1 MFGLFKRKL
10 AIQKRAQE
18 RKIHKKED
26 KQNKQDNE
34 YFDDYY
40 EETYENRNIFFDV
53 VGFLCILFSGI
64 LLLSYLSM
72 NMEDLNSGREITN
85 LLGIFGAYISTYSF
99 LAFGF
104 ASYVIPAFFMY
115 AGVNIIL
122 KNSADKILISSV
134 SSSILMILFSILLNI
149 FLGSLEFYNKG
160 GMVGEFIGGSLVS
173 LFGKT
178 GAIMI
183 VISALLI
190 TTIIFTKVSIMD
202 LVHYFRDMVRSVDLD
217 KIKNIEKKVV
227 NGIKDL
233 EMKNM
238 KNTSHTSESTASEKT
253 YTKDYLPLFT
263 TKEVSELELKTIPF
277 IEKVGDNKYGFD
289 EKSYRESLN
298 KKNNAMDSFFKKN
311 ESENKNLDTII
322 ENLKSSSFNGIN
334 INTMENKEE
343 DLGLTLA
350 EVVFGKDK
358 ANRTSHIYQSS
369 MEMEDQYYRDY
380 YNDFINNKKKNEDVE
395 SNVFEALDY
404 GINYLRKSDFK
415 RAAYDDSVN
424 NYAKYNVGE
433 QYVKAKNSENDNEDL
448 MLNYDN
454 YRHYNGYENHEEDEY
469 IENENNLMPDE
480 YIQKEEDSFEKLQ
493 RLVEENKEIKRNQEI
508 EQEEYNN
515 NIDNIIETIN
525 KASNDDSINNNYH
538 IEEKEY
544 VSTASINKP
553 AYSSN
558 NKNKKEVFEFGMGYA
573 SKRAYNR
580 EDHIP
585 TYNHNNDNEI
595 DRRIDEFDLD
605 EEELYNTNNNDIE
618 DVRLK
623 TRTSIKEID
632 YIDDYNNND
641 DNMYDEYLSTSNN
654 NLIEHNRLANN
665 VNNNIQVE
673 QHHNDNKE
681 AEKIEKED
689 NITSEPIHNEE
700 TSGFINMESQ
710 KSVDTLD
717 KPKKVIIG
725 TKSIKNTDS
734 ELIQSNFDT
743 KYVDKHYKHPP
754 FDLLNRSIPVNDSA
768 MMESIKQTAMQL
780 ENTLLDF
787 NIEAKVTGVSRG
799 PVITRYELEIASGIR
814 VSKISNLTDNIALAL
829 ASESVRIIAP
839 IPGRS
844 VIGIEIPNKVRNAV
858 YLRDVLESTDFRQS
872 KLDIPFVLGKG
883 IYGNNVVSDMS
894 EAPHLLVAGTTGS
907 GKSVCL
913 STIILSLLYKFR
925 PDELKFIFV
934 DKKRVELSIYNG
946 IPHLMSPVVSDE
958 KKATIVLRYIV
969 DIMEKRYERME
980 RFFVRNVKTYNE
992 KVRQLLKEGETEF
1005 NGEPLELFPYIVLV
1019 IDELHNLMV
1028 VASKEVEDLISR
1040 LAGMSRAVGIHLI
1053 IATQRPSAD
1062 VVTGVIKANLPTRI
1076 AFQVPNKTNSRIII
1090 DMSGAEQLLGKG
1102 DALFCASGSQ
1112 MPDRVQGAF
1121 VSDNEVKKVVDYLSG
1136 QMSPMFD
1143 ESLIAALEG
1152 SDADDKNTD
1161 EEDILDE
1168 ELWEDAVQ
1176 LVARTGKASASFLQR
1191 RLKIGYNRAARIV
1204 EIMERQGIVGPENGS
1219 KPREVL
1225 ITLDE

>member
-1 MFGLFKRKL
+1 MLQLFKKKL
-10 AIQKRAQE
+10 TIQKRAEQKE
-18 RKIHKKED
+18 LEKKSES
-26 KQNKQDNE
+26 
-34 YFDDYY
+34 FDDGIH
-40 EETYENRNIFFDV
+40 EEPEEYENRNPFFDIA
-53 VGFLCILFSGI
+53 GFLCLLFAGI

-72 NMEDLNSGREITN
+72 NMEDLNSNREIRN
-85 LLGIFGAYISTYSF
+85 LLGIFGAYISSYSF

-104 ASYVIPAFFMY
+104 ASYIIPAFFIY

-122 KNSADKILISSV
+122 KNSTDRILISAV
-134 SSSILMILFSILLNI
+134 STSILMILFSILLNI
-149 FLGSLEFYNKG
+149 FLGSLDFYNKG
-160 GMVGEFIGGSLVS
+160 GMLGQFIGGALESI
-173 LFGKT
+173 FGKT

-183 VISALLI
+183 VLSAFLI
-190 TTIIFTKVSIMD
+190 TAIIFAKVSIMD
-202 LVHYFRDMVRSVDLD
+202 LVNYFRNMVRNVDFD
-217 KIKNIEKKVV
+217 KIKDIEKKVV

-233 EMKNM
+233 EIKSMKSSE
-238 KNTSHTSESTASEKT
+238 TSIQNDNKEKT
-253 YTKDYLPLFT
+253 YSRDYIPLFS
-263 TKEVSELELKTIPF
+263 TKEVSELEFKNIPF
-277 IEKVGDNKYGFD
+277 IEKVENNDYNFD
-289 EKSYRESLN
+289 EKKYRENLL
-298 KKNNAMDSFFKKN
+298 KKNNTVNNFFSTIDSYPKELDELKN
-311 ESENKNLDTII
+311 IN
-322 ENLKSSSFNGIN
+322 FNGIN
-334 INTMENKEE
+334 INTLENKEE

-350 EVVFGKDK
+350 EAVFGKEK
-358 ANRTSHIYQSS
+358 ANRNNSNNYKSS
-369 MEMEDQYYRDY
+369 IETEDDFYRNY
-380 YNDFINNKKKNEDVE
+380 YNDFINKKKNYEQYEEDE
-395 SNVFEALDY
+395 QYINSNENFEGLDY
-404 GINYLRKSDFK
+404 NINYLKKSDFK
-415 RAAYDDSVN
+415 RAAYDDSFN
-424 NYAKYNVGE
+424 NYAKYNVE
-433 QYVKAKNSENDNEDL
+433 DQYIKANNVENYYED
-448 MLNYDN
+448 YI
-454 YRHYNGYENHEEDEY
+454 YNDYAEKE
-469 IENENNLMPDE
+469 
-480 YIQKEEDSFEKLQ
+480 EEDSFEKLQ
-493 RLVEENKEIKRNQEI
+493 RLVEENKRNKESEINAES
-508 EQEEYNN
+508 E
-515 NIDNIIETIN
+515 NIDSMIETIN
-525 KASNDDSINNNYH
+525 KYNNDENNKNQ
-538 IEEKEY
+538 EEEKKEY
-544 VSTASINKP
+544 VLTSNNVNKANSIN
-553 AYSSN
+553 ST
-558 NKNKKEVFEFGMGYA
+558 NKNKKEAFEFAMGYA
-573 SKRAYNR
+573 AKREYNR
-580 EDHIP
+580 ADHIP
-585 TYNHNNDNEI
+585 NYNNYNNYTDSK
-595 DRRIDEFDLD
+595 IDEFDLD
-605 EEELYNTNNNDIE
+605 EEELYNADSNIE
-618 DVRLK
+618 DIRLK
-623 TRTSIKEID
+623 TRTVSSQ
-632 YIDDYNNND
+632 NNNI
-641 DNMYDEYLSTSNN
+641 DNNYLSEVEM
-654 NLIEHNRLANN
+654 NLHEHNRLADNN
-665 VNNNIQVE
+665 TSLKEEYNSEEDNASDNNINNIIE
-673 QHHNDNKE
+673 ELNTADNFNNADNVQKDIEDIE
-681 AEKIEKED
+681 AVKED
-689 NITSEPIHNEE
+689 NIENVNTNMNNNPNEE
-700 TSGFINMESQ
+700 SGFINIESQ
-710 KSVDTLD
+710 KTVDTL
-717 KPKKVIIG
+717 KPMKSVIG
-725 TKSIKNTDS
+725 TKSIKNLDS
-734 ELIQSNFDT
+734 ERIQSNFDT

-754 FDLLNRSIPVNDSA
+754 FDLLNRSIPVNDGA

-780 ENTLLDF
+780 EHTLLDF

-844 VIGIEIPNKVRNAV
+844 VIGIEIPNKVRSAV

-1062 VVTGVIKANLPTRI
+1062 VVTGVIKANLPTRV

-1152 SDADDKNTD
+1152 SDSDDKNTD

>member
-1 MFGLFKRKL
+1 MMKLFKNKL
-10 AIQKRAQE
+10 NIQKRAEQRE
-18 RKIHKKED
+18 LEKKSEA
-26 KQNKQDNE
+26 
-34 YFDDYY
+34 FDDSIDDFIK
-40 EETYENRNIFFDV
+40 EEYENRNLFFDII
-53 VGFLCILFSGI
+53 GFLCLLFAGI

-72 NMEDLNSGREITN
+72 NMEDLSSNKEIRN
-85 LLGIFGAYISTYSF
+85 LLGIFGAYISSYSF

-104 ASYVIPAFFMY
+104 ASYIIPAFFIY

-122 KNSADKILISSV
+122 KNSADRILISAV

-149 FLGSLEFYNKG
+149 FLGSLDFYNKG
-160 GMVGEFIGGSLVS
+160 GILGKIIGGSLVS

-178 GAIMI
+178 GAVMI
-183 VISALLI
+183 VLSSFLI
-190 TTIIFTKVSIMD
+190 TAIIFAKVSIMD
-202 LVHYFRDMVRSVDLD
+202 LVNYFKNIVKSVDLE
-217 KIKNIEKKVV
+217 KIKDIEQKVV

-233 EMKNM
+233 EMK
-238 KNTSHTSESTASEKT
+238 SEASLHTDNKEKV
-253 YTKDYLPLFT
+253 YTKDYMPLFY
-263 TKEVSELELKTIPF
+263 TKDVSELEFKNIKF
-277 IEKVGDNKYGFD
+277 IEKIENSNYDFD
-289 EKSYRESLN
+289 EKKYREKLLRRNDSVNNFFSKADINN
-298 KKNNAMDSFFKKN
+298 KEADFLVN
-311 ESENKNLDTII
+311 ELRNTK
-322 ENLKSSSFNGIN
+322 FNGIN
-334 INTMENKEE
+334 VNTLEHSEE

-350 EVVFGKDK
+350 EAVFGKDK
-358 ANRTSHIYQSS
+358 ANKSEADYRSS
-369 MEMEDQYYRDY
+369 IEMQDDFYRNY
-380 YNDFINNKKKNEDVE
+380 YNDFINKKKNEEGREYLNDY
-395 SNVFEALDY
+395 FEKLDY
-404 GINYLRKSDFK
+404 NINYLKKSDFK

-424 NYAKYNVGE
+424 NYNKYNIEE
-433 QYVKAKNSENDNEDL
+433 QYIKANIKENYTENYYDEDFIYDYNNNDAYKYSE
-448 MLNYDN
+448 
-454 YRHYNGYENHEEDEY
+454 EEAE
-469 IENENNLMPDE
+469 ERET
-480 YIQKEEDSFEKLQ
+480 KEEDSFEKLQ
-493 RLVEENKEIKRNQEI
+493 RLIEENKRNNVYQEND
-508 EQEEYNN
+508 Y
-515 NIDNIIETIN
+515 DNISTMIETIN
-525 KASNDDSINNNYH
+525 KHNAENNN
-538 IEEKEY
+538 IENNKEEY
-544 VSTASINKP
+544 ILT
-553 AYSSN
+553 SN
-558 NKNKKEVFEFGMGYA
+558 NTNKNKKEAFEFAMGYA
-573 SKRAYNR
+573 SKRGYNR
-580 EDHIP
+580 ADHIP
-585 TYNHNNDNEI
+585 NYNNYTDSK
-595 DRRIDEFDLD
+595 IDEFDLD
-605 EEELYNTNNNDIE
+605 EEELFNANSNADSNIE
-618 DVRLK
+618 DIRLK
-623 TRTSIKEID
+623 TR
-632 YIDDYNNND
+632 
-641 DNMYDEYLSTSNN
+641 
-654 NLIEHNRLANN
+654 
-665 VNNNIQVE
+665 NIISS
-673 QHHNDNKE
+673 NDNKNN
-681 AEKIEKED
+681 KINEYDNNSLEENNNSSKDNNKKNNNKLD
-689 NITSEPIHNEE
+689 NIIYEHISDKSNELENKKNE
-700 TSGFINMESQ
+700 TKSYTNFNTDNENINNAPYEESGFINIESQ
-710 KSVDTLD
+710 KTVDTL
-717 KPKKVIIG
+717 KPMKSIIG
-725 TKSIKNTDS
+725 TKSIKNLDA
-734 ELIQSNFDT
+734 ERIQSNFDT
-743 KYVDKHYKHPP
+743 KYVDKNYKYPP
-754 FDLLNRSIPVNDSA
+754 FDLLNRSIPINDGA

-780 ENTLLDF
+780 EHTLLDF

-844 VIGIEIPNKVRNAV
+844 VIGIEIPNKVRSAV

-1062 VVTGVIKANLPTRI
+1062 VVTGVIKANLPTRV

-1121 VSDNEVKKVVDYLSG
+1121 VSDNEVKKVVDYLSA
-1136 QMSPMFD
+1136 QMPPMFD